1 MLRRLLP
8 FLWAAV
14 VFAQMPLAPKDQA
27 LFSRLEKIE
36 MEALWAALNG
46 EGYTSQ
52 FIHELNPLHT
62 NRRMIG
68 RARTVRYLP
77 NRPDLRERLYA
88 KSPQLNYVS
97 AEQAEPGDILVFD
110 AGGDT
115 RSAVTGV
122 MTTRRFVY
130 RGGRGMVAD
139 GAFRD
144 VPGMRELPIQV
155 YLRRGQASSVS
166 PNLLSADYQVPVRVA
181 NTTVV
186 PGDILVGDEHGI
198 LVIPA
203 AMIEKVAAKAEE
215 TSEKEAF
222 MEKLLTGGAP
232 IPEVYPRLSEA
243 NQKKFDAAKKKK

>member
-1 MLRRLLP
+1 MFRCALVVVCALP
-8 FLWAAV
+8 AV
-14 VFAQMPLAPKDQA
+14 AQMKLTAADEA
-27 LFSRLEKIE
+27 LFSRMEKIE
-36 MEALWAALNG
+36 LEALWSAVNA

-52 FIHELNPLHT
+52 FIHELNPIHV

-77 NRPDLRERLYA
+77 NRPDLRERLYRA
-88 KSPQLNYVS
+88 PQLNYTS
-97 AEQAEPGDILVFD
+97 AEEAEPGDVLVFD

-115 RSAVTGV
+115 RSAVTGA

-155 YLRRGQASSVS
+155 YMRRGQASSVS
-166 PNLLSADYQVPVRVA
+166 PNLLSADYQVPVRIT

-203 AMIEKVAAKAEE
+203 ALIGKVVAKAEE
-215 TSEKEAF
+215 TAEKEAF
-222 MEKLLTGGAP
+222 MEKLLSEGEP
-232 IPEVYPRLSEA
+232 LPNVYPRLNPA
-243 NQKKFDAAKKKK
+243 NQKKFEASKKK